1 MNLRTTLVVA
11 LLVLSACAEAP
22 VAPVTAPPGEREC
35 KVGGGNATIDYVD
48 FVMLDGT
55 MFTNN
60 YPAKNHL
67 MEGDLGEP
75 VDEVLCRLSDNVTDP
90 GYDPQHGD
98 AGFLDPGTI
107 VYAVKGYDPSFRV
120 AAKGGLNPDR
130 YTLYEADTVPVAAVG
145 RDLLDIEGKVRYI
158 GINSH
163 SDGTTEIARIDDPAE
178 VRRLV
183 QMVLSAPVLQDDD
196 IPGYKGEVIVEF
208 HLEDGTS
215 VLRNFFPS
223 GPELMRGIHVPEAFA
238 DAVKEA
244 LSEP

>member
-1 MNLRTTLVVA
+1 MNTKATVVVA
-11 LLVLSACAEAP
+11 LLLLGACGEA
-22 VAPVTAPPGEREC
+22 AAPPIASPPEEREC

-48 FVMLDGT
+48 FVILEGT
-55 MFTNN
+55 MFINN

-67 MEGDLGEP
+67 TERDLGEP
-75 VDEVLCRLSDNVTDP
+75 VGEVLCRLSDNVTDP
-90 GYDPQHGD
+90 GYDPQNGD
-98 AGFLDPGTI
+98 AGFLEPGTI

-130 YTLYEADTVPVAAVG
+130 YTLYEADTVPGADVG

-158 GINSH
+158 GINSFR
-163 SDGTTEIARIDDPAE
+163 DGTTEIARIDDPAE
-178 VRRLV
+178 VRRLIE
-183 QMVLSAPVLQDDD
+183 MVLSAPVEQDND
-196 IPGYKGEVIVEF
+196 IPGEEGQVIIEF

-223 GPELMRGIHVPEAFA
+223 GPELMRGIHVPQAFA

-244 LSEP
+244 LREP